1 MLKAVEEDQVA
12 VSQIDLKRRELMMNH
27 DDKAIREQAVR
38 LFGSQAPGPR
48 QAALDDYQAA
58 LNLKGHKERGEEV
71 YARECVKC
79 HRLSSREH
87 PIGPNLIRGSE
98 KDPESLLT
106 NILDPN
112 RFVEPQYLSYVVT
125 DQRGGLYTGILS
137 EETSTS
143 ITLVEGQDLSNTLQ
157 RKEIKEI
164 RATGN
169 SLMPEGLEENIGHQE
184 MADLISFI
192 LAYQYEVGT
201 ESAGLAPGEEV
212 YEEMEL
218 HPSLRQGG
226 QSTHPNRIR

>member
-1 MLKAVEEDQVA
+1 M
-12 VSQIDLKRRELMMNH
+12 
-27 DDKAIREQAVR
+27 
-38 LFGSQAPGPR
+38 
-48 QAALDDYQAA
+48 DDYQAT
-58 LNLKGHKERGEEV
+58 LSLKGHKERGEEV
-71 YARECVKC
+71 YARECIKC

-106 NILDPN
+106 DILDPN
-112 RFVEPQYLSYVVT
+112 QFVEPQYLSYVVT
-125 DQRGGLYTGILS
+125 DQRGGLYTGILT

-143 ITLVEGQDLSNTLQ
+143 ITLVEGQDLQNTLQ
-157 RKEIKEI
+157 RKDIKEI

-169 SLMPEGLEENIGHQE
+169 SLMPEGLEKNISHQE

-192 LAYQYEVGT
+192 IAYQYEVGT

-218 HPSLRQGG
+218 HPSLRGSE
-226 QSTHPNRIR
+226 STHPNRME